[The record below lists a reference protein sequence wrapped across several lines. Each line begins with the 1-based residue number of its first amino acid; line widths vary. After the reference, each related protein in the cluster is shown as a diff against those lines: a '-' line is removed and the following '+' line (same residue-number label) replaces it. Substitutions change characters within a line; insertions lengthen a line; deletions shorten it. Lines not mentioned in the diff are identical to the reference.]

1 MAGRIYSTIALAV
14 LCCCALAQT
23 PLEILS
29 RSYEARKTTPAS
41 LLVVQSA
48 FGEPTKVVTKVEMD
62 GHGRVRRTV
71 MQPLRL
77 QGLTS
82 VDDGRT
88 WQVQVP
94 DQKILVSMP
103 SPQTRAMSVK
113 IRVDLINKNY
123 RLNEE
128 RSVKIA
134 GRDTITILCRAKSRG
149 IPSRRLFL
157 DERTTLPLRTEFQN
171 GSQFEVLLDTLSVE
185 FPRSLPKELFQLE
198 LPEGY
203 KRVVNTGSPKF
214 EAVADTSKSL
224 GFEPFMPS
232 KLPFG
237 FIVEAVE
244 VVNIGR
250 QKVLSVRLSDG
261 LAVATLYQWNANGRA
276 PSFGS
281 MEVETAERQGVGF
294 AVVSEPPEV
303 VGTRIFEAI
312 KR

>member
-1 MAGRIYSTIALAV
+1 MAGRIYSTIALAT
-14 LCCCALAQT
+14 LCCFGLAQT
-23 PLEILS
+23 PLEILT
-29 RSYEARKTTPAS
+29 RSYESRKTTPAS

-62 GHGRVRRTV
+62 GHGKVRRTV

-94 DQKILVSMP
+94 DQKVLLSMP
-103 SPQTRAMSVK
+103 SPQTRAMTVK
-113 IRVDLINKNY
+113 VRVELINKNY
-123 RLNEE
+123 RVSEDK
-128 RSVKIA
+128 SIKIA
-134 GRDTITILCRAKSRG
+134 GRDTITLVCRAKSRG
-149 IPSRRLFL
+149 IPTRRLYL
-157 DERTTLPLRTEFQN
+157 DEKTTLPLRTEYQN

-185 FPRSLPKELFQLE
+185 FPRSLPRELFQLE

-203 KRVVNTGSPKF
+203 KRVVNSGSPKF
-214 EAVADTSKSL
+214 ETVSDAEKSL
-224 GFEPFMPS
+224 GFEPFQPAKMPY
-232 KLPFG
+232 G

-244 VVNIGR
+244 VVTIGR

-261 LAVATLYQWNANGRA
+261 LAVATLYQWSASSRA
-276 PSFGS
+276 PSFGA
-281 MEVETAERQGVGF
+281 MEVQTGERQGVGY

-303 VGTRIFEAI
+303 IGTRIFEAI
-312 KR
+312 RR